1 MEREVTFM
9 IVCVGDKFKFGSVAE
24 VVSSQGEEIIYIS
37 EDTDITRQETDI
49 LKAAAG
55 AGYFMT

>member
-1 MEREVTFM
+1 M

-24 VVSSQGEEIIYIS
+24 VVSSQGEEILYIP

-49 LKAAAG
+49 LKASAS
-55 AGYFMT
+55 MDIL